1 MTEGQGLRERKKGR
15 TRQALI
21 AAAVRLFAE
30 QGYERTTVAEIAKA
44 ADVTTRTFF
53 LHFPAKEDV
62 LFIDAEARVELG
74 LRIVAERAPGAPPT
88 EVLAAAMQAMIDD
101 VEANDLASGIAALLV
116 ATAPF
121 WMAIIEM
128 FRRTG
133 ERVSLQSGIGM
144 AIGFLGQAIFTARF
158 LVQWVVS
165 EKKRDSVVP
174 VAFWWLSLLGGT
186 TLLSYAISRRDP
198 VIIVGQGMGL
208 FIYVRNLML
217 VGKARRR
224 ADRRDGRSSASA
236 ATRPMALPGVKSSR
250 RAETRETRA
259 TRR

>member
-101 VEANDLASGIAALLV
+101 VEANDLASGIAALRAELV
-116 ATAPF
+116 LTEPAILRRMLQLLYDGQARLAEALARAYGGDLDPIDAAALVGSLF
-121 WMAIIEM
+121 GAVNAAAMAAL
-128 FRRTG
+128 RAG
-133 ERVSLQSGIGM
+133 GPPERV
-144 AIGFLGQAIFTARF
+144 
-158 LVQWVVS
+158 
-165 EKKRDSVVP
+165 
-174 VAFWWLSLLGGT
+174 
-186 TLLSYAISRRDP
+186 
-198 VIIVGQGMGL
+198 
-208 FIYVRNLML
+208 
-217 VGKARRR
+217 R
-224 ADRRDGRSSASA
+224 AA
-236 ATRPMALPGVKSSR
+236 M
-250 RAETRETRA
+250 TRA
-259 TRR
+259 AALALRR